1 MHSPLLRRRRCVF
14 SSCLLLFKVARTASR
29 CSHSGSFE
37 IGEAMVDID
46 SLANNTSYRDA
57 RICTSRIIMDVIENL
72 RAYLAVAR
80 TGSFSGAARELHVA
94 ASVVTKR
101 ISQLEWRLKSTLFE
115 RTTRRVSLT
124 TAGQQHLIAIQRLV
138 SDLDGIFGS
147 VQQVAPELQ

>member
-1 MHSPLLRRRRCVF
+1 
-14 SSCLLLFKVARTASR
+14 
-29 CSHSGSFE
+29 
-37 IGEAMVDID
+37 
-46 SLANNTSYRDA
+46 
-57 RICTSRIIMDVIENL
+57 MDVIENL

-138 SDLDGIFGS
+138 SDMD
-147 VQQVAPELQ
+147 